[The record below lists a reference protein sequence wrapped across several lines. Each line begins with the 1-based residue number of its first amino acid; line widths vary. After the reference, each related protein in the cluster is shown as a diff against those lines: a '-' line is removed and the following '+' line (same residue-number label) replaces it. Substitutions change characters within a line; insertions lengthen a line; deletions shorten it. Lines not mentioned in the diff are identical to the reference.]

1 MKFSR
6 KYRQPSSN
14 LLTTPRIGVVSHQS
28 KTTHTKSS
36 RFVLILAMLV
46 VAFAGTYQT
55 ASAQQSNETIYGIT
69 SSGNQLVSFN
79 SNDPNVI
86 LTRMQVTGL
95 LGGEVVIK
103 IDFRP
108 ATGVLYGLTN
118 YDRLVTI
125 NTSTAV
131 ATPVAS
137 LAGLS
142 GGEYGIDFN
151 PVADRLRIVNTND
164 QNASVDSDTGA
175 VTLQTPLNPGNPNIV
190 SVAYTNNDTDPN
202 TGTTLYD
209 IDSNTDS
216 LYIQNPPASGTLTL
230 VGALGINTG
239 DFVGFDISRAG
250 VAYATLSNPAT
261 NNSSLYTI
269 NLQTGAATLIGPIAN
284 GTTSLRDIAV
294 SPTLP
299 PIIFG
304 ITSTGNQLITFNAA
318 RPEVILSSVVVSGL
332 LNGEVIMA
340 IDFRP
345 ANNQLYGLTSYN
357 RVVTI
362 NTATGAATLVGT
374 PNALNGNEYGFDF
387 NPVPDRIRVVNDNDQ
402 NVRLNPDTG
411 ATAATDTPL
420 AYAAGDPNAGQNPN
434 VVGAAYT
441 NSVTGATSTTL
452 YDIDSNLDILVTQG
466 GLNSNPSPNNG
477 QLFTVGSLGVDTNNL
492 VGFDISG
499 KTGAAYASLSS
510 PGTNNSSLY
519 AINLQTGAASLIGP
533 IGGGQTSLRGIAI
546 STLTSPTIFGVTVTN
561 KLVQFNADN
570 PNGVSAPVQITG
582 LLPGEVVYA
591 IDFRPATGQLYGFT
605 NYSQLVIIN
614 QTTGAATI
622 LGSPTGF
629 NGSNFGFDFNP
640 VPDRIRVV
648 DDTEKN
654 ARVNPND
661 GTLTAIDGN
670 LTYQAGD
677 PLFGT
682 DPSIVGTAYTNS
694 FSGATSTRIYL
705 IDSRFHSLATMDN
718 PNSGIM
724 RTVAFFDFAFSELVG
739 FDIDPTTN
747 AAYASLQPEGGGPS
761 QLYAVNLAAG
771 VPNAPNRG
779 ISLGT
784 IGGGEPIRG
793 IAIAPGSGTIQFA
806 STGTT
811 VTEGTDFS
819 VTIPVTRTGD
829 TSSAATV
836 SYTTQ
841 AITAAAGANNDYIAT
856 SGTLTFA
863 PGETTKEI
871 VVQIVNN
878 ATAEPTET
886 FNVVLGNPTGAAL
899 GSPSTFVV
907 TILDND

>member
-1 MKFSR
+1 MRFSR
-6 KYRQPSSN
+6 KYRQPSLS
-14 LLTTPRIGVVSHQS
+14 LLTTAPDVSHQS
-28 KTTHTKSS
+28 KTTYTSS
-36 RFVLILAMLV
+36 SKLVLILAMLL
-46 VAFAGTYQT
+46 VAFAGTLQT
-55 ASAQQSNETIYGIT
+55 ASAQESNETIYGIT

-79 SNDPNVI
+79 SNDPQAI

-125 NTSTAV
+125 NTATAE
-131 ATPVAS
+131 ATPVAA

-151 PVADRLRIVNTND
+151 PTVDRLRIVNTND
-164 QNASVDSDTGA
+164 QNNSVHPDTGA
-175 VTLQTPLNPGNPNIV
+175 LITQTPLNPGNPNIV
-190 SVAYTNNDTDPN
+190 SVAYSNNFPGAT
-202 TGTTLYD
+202 TTTLYD

-216 LYIQNPPASGTLTL
+216 LYIQSPPASGTL
-230 VGALGINTG
+230 VFIGPLGVNTG

-250 VAYATLSNPAT
+250 VAYATLSDPST
-261 NNSSLYTI
+261 NNSSLYRI
-269 NLQTGAATLIGPIAN
+269 NLQTGTATLIGPIAN

-294 SPTLP
+294 SPKLP

-345 ANNQLYGLTSYN
+345 ANNQLYGLTSYS
-357 RVVTI
+357 RIVTI

-374 PNALNGNEYGFDF
+374 PNPLNGNEYGFDF

-402 NVRLNPDTG
+402 NVRIHPDTG
-411 ATAATDTPL
+411 ATAATDPPL
-420 AYAAGDPNAGQNPN
+420 VYAPGDPNFGQNPN

-441 NSVTGATSTTL
+441 NSVSGATSTTL

-477 QLFTVGSLGVDTNNL
+477 QLFTIGSLGVDTNNL

-499 KTGAAYASLSS
+499 TTGAAYASLSS

-546 STLTSPTIFGVTVTN
+546 STLTSPTIFAVTVTN
-561 KLVQFNADN
+561 KLVRFNADN

-582 LLPGEVVYA
+582 LLGGEVVYA
-591 IDFRPATGQLYGFT
+591 LDFRPATGQLYGFT
-605 NYSQLVIIN
+605 NYSQLVVIDPN
-614 QTTGAATI
+614 TGAATI

-629 NGSNFGFDFNP
+629 NGTNFGFDFNP

-661 GTLTAIDGN
+661 GTLMSIDGN
-670 LTYQAGD
+670 LAYQAGD

-682 DPSIVGTAYTNS
+682 DPSIVGAAYTNS
-694 FSGATSTRIYL
+694 FAGATSTRLYY
-705 IDSRFHSLATMDN
+705 IDSKFHALTTSDN
-718 PNSGIM
+718 PNSGQM

-739 FDIDPTTN
+739 FDIDPATN

-761 QLYAVNLAAG
+761 QLYAVNLASG

-784 IGGGEPIRG
+784 ISGEPIRG
-793 IAIAPGSGTIQFA
+793 IAIAPGSGSFQFA
-806 STGTT
+806 STGAT

-819 VTIPVTRTGD
+819 ISIPVTRTGD
-829 TSSAATV
+829 TSTAATV
-836 SYTTQ
+836 NYTTQ
-841 AITAAAGANNDYIAT
+841 NGTASAGSDYLST

-863 PGETTKEI
+863 PGETTKNI
-871 VVQIVNN
+871 VVSLLND
-878 ATAEPTET
+878 APAEPTET
-886 FNVVLGNPTGAAL
+886 FNVILSSPTGGTSL
-899 GSPSTFVV
+899 GTPSTFVV
-907 TILDND
+907 TILDNDGV